1 MNTETFYTT
10 GRRDCLV
17 AVEVTVHGKGA
28 VASAE
33 LDHITRIQL
42 LEALQT
48 ECPNYNWTVEA
59 HGNRYFGYWNAYGR
73 LA

>member
-17 AVEVTVHGKGA
+17 AVEVTVHDKGA

-42 LEALQT
+42 LTALQDQY
-48 ECPNYNWTVEA
+48 PAYNWSA
-59 HGNRYFGYWNAYGR
+59 RDNKYSGYWTASGR
-73 LA
+73 KA